1 MGKRNEDRTPGGP
14 RGEDDA
20 GDTTTGAGADQGG
33 GVRRQDGPEPY
44 EEDRGQAADAIPES
58 PKGGYDERRPGRG
71 DYPGRGAGESTR
83 PQRGQDDEL
92 DARSRWRDA
101 DRDERSDRWK
111 DESGDDTS
119 GAS

>member
-1 MGKRNEDRTPGGP
+1 MGRQD
-14 RGEDDA
+14 EDDA
-20 GDTTTGAGADQGG
+20 GKAAGTG

-44 EEDRGQAADAIPES
+44 DEDRGRTGDAGVRTDDAET

-71 DYPGRGAGESTR
+71 DYPGRGKGDSTA
-83 PQRGQDDEL
+83 PQRAQEDEL

-111 DESGDDTS
+111 DDPDDDAA
-119 GAS
+119 GA